1 MKAVSV
7 NDPSGVAEARRA
19 AADLGGRA
27 GFSEVETGRLALIAT
42 ELSTNLLKHGSGGE
56 MLVGTYADDDSQG
69 IEIIALD
76 KGAGMSN
83 VAACLEDGYSS
94 AGTPGRG
101 LGAVIRQSHFVDI
114 GSWPG
119 LGTAVLAR
127 VASGK
132 PEAGKLEPGKP
143 EPGKLEPGRPP
154 AAPTWGGVSIA
165 MEGQD
170 VCGDAWSISN
180 AGGVRTL
187 LVADGLGHGPDAAE
201 ASVEA
206 VRLFHRYNGHS
217 VANLIE
223 YVHGGLRST
232 RGAAVSIA
240 RFDAPAKKIV
250 FAGIGNVA
258 GMISVNGE
266 IKRMVSMA
274 GTAGFAAR
282 KIQSF
287 DYPFEHGLVILY
299 SDGLATGVM
308 VDRYA
313 NLARLHPSLI
323 AAILYR
329 DFTRRRDDATV
340 LVAKW

>member
-1 MKAVSV
+1 MKSVGV
-7 NDPSGVAEARRA
+7 NDQSGVAEARRA
-19 AADLGGRA
+19 ATDLAGRA
-27 GFSEVETGRLALIAT
+27 GFTDVDAGKLALIAT

-56 MLVGTYADDDSQG
+56 ILVGNYDDNESQG
-69 IEIIALD
+69 IEILALD

-94 AGTPGRG
+94 AGTSGHG
-101 LGAVIRQSHFVDI
+101 LGSVIRQSHFVDI

-127 VASGK
+127 VA
-132 PEAGKLEPGKP
+132 PGKP
-143 EPGKLEPGRPP
+143 ESGTPP
-154 AAPTWGGVSIA
+154 TTPTWGGVSVA
-165 MEGQD
+165 KTGED
-170 VCGDAWSISN
+170 VCGDAWAVSN

-206 VRLFHRYNGHS
+206 VRLFHRYNGHT

-223 YVHGGLRST
+223 YIHGGLRAT

-240 RFDAPAKKIV
+240 RFDPATGKIT
-250 FAGIGNVA
+250 FSGIGNVA
-258 GMISVNGE
+258 GMLSAAGE
-266 IKRMVSMA
+266 TKRMVSMA
-274 GTAGFAAR
+274 GTAGFNAR

-287 DYPFEHGLVILY
+287 HYPFEHGLVILY
-299 SDGLATGVM
+299 SDGLTSSWTIE
-308 VDRYA
+308 RYT
-313 NLARLHPSLI
+313 NLASLHPSLI

-329 DFTRRRDDATV
+329 DFTRHRDDATV

>member
-1 MKAVSV
+1 MKSVGV
-7 NDPSGVAEARRA
+7 NDQSGVAEARRA
-19 AADLGGRA
+19 ATDLARRV
-27 GFSEVETGRLALIAT
+27 GFSEVESGKLALIAT

-56 MLVGTYADDDSQG
+56 ILVGTYDDNDSQG
-69 IEIIALD
+69 IQVIALD
-76 KGAGMSN
+76 KGRGMNN

-94 AGTPGRG
+94 AGTAGRG

-127 VASGK
+127 VA
-132 PEAGKLEPGKP
+132 PGKP
-143 EPGKLEPGRPP
+143 EGGKPP
-154 AAPTWGGVSIA
+154 LPPSWGGISVA
-165 MEGQD
+165 KAGEE
-170 VCGDAWSISN
+170 VCGDAWSVSDVGD
-180 AGGVRTL
+180 ARTF

-206 VRLFHRYNGHS
+206 VRLFHRYTGHTVS
-217 VANLIE
+217 NLID
-223 YVHGGLRST
+223 YIHGGLRAT

-240 RFDAPAKKIV
+240 RFDESAKKIV
-250 FAGIGNVA
+250 FSGIGNVA
-258 GMISVNGE
+258 GMVVAGSG

-287 DYPFEHGLVILY
+287 DYPFERGLVILF
-299 SDGLATGVM
+299 SDGLASSLTTE
-308 VDRYA
+308 RYA
-313 NLARLHPSLI
+313 NMTSLHPSLI